1 MNRGRILSWA
11 VAVGAAT
18 ATALSGCSSGNANG
32 AGTFQFKNATP
43 LDTVIAASARRPAA
57 PISGQLLDGTGH
69 FQLSQYRGKVV
80 VLNFWASWCPPCRV
94 ETPQLAQL
102 YRKLRPAGVQFVGV
116 DTKDSRPNAR
126 ALVAQDH
133 VTYPIVFDQEGQ
145 IQLRLGNIPGSLPFT
160 VLVDRRGRVAAV
172 YLSQLTAKD
181 LIKPIAK
188 LRAETGGNAG

>member
-1 MNRGRILSWA
+1 MNRRRILSCASALGA
-11 VAVGAAT
+11 VT
-18 ATALSGCSSGNANG
+18 AILLSGCSAGGGDS
-32 AGTFQFKNATP
+32 GTFRFKNATP
-43 LDTVIAASARRPAA
+43 LDTVIPASSRLPAQ
-57 PISGQLLDGTGH
+57 PISGQLLNGSGQ
-69 FQLSQYRGKVV
+69 FQLSRYRGKVV

-102 YRKLRPAGVQFVGV
+102 YRQVRSSGVQFVGI

-160 VLVDRRGRVAAV
+160 VLIDQHGRVAAV

-181 LIKPIAK
+181 ITKPLAK
-188 LRAETGGNAG
+188 LRGETGGNAG

>member
-1 MNRGRILSWA
+1 MGTAAA
-11 VAVGAAT
+11 V
-18 ATALSGCSSGNANG
+18 ALSGCSSGGTG

-43 LDTVIAASARRPAA
+43 LDTVIAASARRAA
-57 PISGQLLDGTGH
+57 QPISGQLLDGTGR
-69 FQLSQYRGKVV
+69 FDLSRYRGKVV
-80 VLNFWASWCPPCRV
+80 VLNFWASWCQPCRV

-102 YRKLRPAGVQFVGV
+102 YRQMRSTGVQFVGI
-116 DTKDSRPNAR
+116 DTKDSRAGAR
-126 ALVAQDH
+126 ALANQDH

-160 VLVDRRGRVAAV
+160 VLIDRRGRVAAV

-188 LRAETGGNAG
+188 LRSETGANAG

>member
-11 VAVGAAT
+11 FAVGAAT
-18 ATALSGCSSGNANG
+18 AVALSGCSSGDAGG

-43 LDTVIAASARRPAA
+43 LDTLIAASARRPAA
-57 PISGQLLDGTGH
+57 PISGQLLSGAGR
-69 FQLSQYRGKVV
+69 FQVSKYRGEVV

-94 ETPQLAQL
+94 ETPQLAEL
-102 YRKLRPAGVQFVGV
+102 YRRVRSSGVQFVGV

-172 YLSQLTAKD
+172 YRSQLTAKD
-181 LIKPIAK
+181 LLKPITK
-188 LRAETGGNAG
+188 LRTETGADAG